1 MCVCAKG
8 GGDTSV
14 TLQCD
19 IVLRWWDT
27 VGARV
32 LTVYLRTLVTILL
45 ETAAIRGVFF
55 QPKIEFSSYVYETF

>member
-1 MCVCAKG
+1 MYVRRGK
-8 GGDTSV
+8 DISV

-27 VGARV
+27 VGTRV

-45 ETAAIRGVFF
+45 ETAAIRGIFF